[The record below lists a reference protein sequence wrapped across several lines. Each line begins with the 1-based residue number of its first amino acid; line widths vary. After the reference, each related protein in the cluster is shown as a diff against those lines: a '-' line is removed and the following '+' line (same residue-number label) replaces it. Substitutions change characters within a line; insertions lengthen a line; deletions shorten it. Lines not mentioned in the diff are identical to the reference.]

1 MVAVLGNL
9 GLRDELEEQPGET
22 TSSDG
27 RDLPEGEMASYL
39 DHTVA
44 RQGAGLHE
52 LANDVGV
59 VLDLSTDRVGPEAR
73 KFMRVRRIKH
83 DLETNIHLRG
93 CSGWVLAAQKVA
105 SKNEPLV
112 LHQAARP
119 ASSWPAPVAD
129 ARIFAYSAL
138 CVRSGSDHGTR
149 SHLQAMRAGRSAMSA
164 KITSAW

>member
-1 MVAVLGNL
+1 MAAVLGNL
-9 GLRDELEEQPGET
+9 GLGDELEEQPGET

-27 RDLPEGEMASYL
+27 RDLPEGEMAIYL

-44 RQGAGLHE
+44 RHGAGLHE

-83 DLETNIHLRG
+83 DLKTSIHLRG
-93 CSGWVLAAQKVA
+93 CSGWVLAAQEVA

-119 ASSWPAPVAD
+119 ESSWPAPVVD
-129 ARIFAYSAL
+129 AVIFAYSAL
-138 CVRSGSDHGTR
+138 CI
-149 SHLQAMRAGRSAMSA
+149 RADP
-164 KITSAW
+164 